1 MGGGVG
7 PMGGGV
13 LFVALTHVCQRFRTD
28 PLAHPP
34 SLAAAMIL
42 IYLPPRR
49 PWGFAIQERLAT
61 GTAQ

>member
-34 SLAAAMIL
+34 SLAAAMI
-42 IYLPPRR
+42 YLPP
-49 PWGFAIQERLAT
+49 PSLGFCIQERLAT